1 MRLLCIQLHFEF
13 LLFPLLSIFRFQF
26 YQVVVGEKKVLCF
39 KIHFNLMVFPSEL
52 YNKMNYKCEKSIKHG
67 MNIAARENISKLVVF
82 PPALS
87 FWMMI
92 IIIPFSFLTMH
103 NSISIRSY
111 HFFTRKLDF
120 DMSTERNFSWFPLTH
135 SMNNIAAFSSLKIWA
150 KSKQSMLE
158 ICS

>member
-1 MRLLCIQLHFEF
+1 
-13 LLFPLLSIFRFQF
+13 
-26 YQVVVGEKKVLCF
+26 
-39 KIHFNLMVFPSEL
+39 MVFPSEL

-67 MNIAARENISKLVVF
+67 MNIAARENIFKLVVF

-111 HFFTRKLDF
+111 NFFTRKLDF